1 MSVILTHFYYFNDI
15 FHCIDTGAKMAL
27 IWSKKSTGV
36 PIRVKTSHVTGGT
49 LNDDGDRRIGDKIS
63 ECVLDIGKIIIF
75 DSLFTIYRTTIFISI
90 STINDFLHYGTDIYK
105 NCPRIISHT
114 QSTNNSSYIGT
125 EIQVLISGNW
135 TTYKSRVVQYLQQLA
150 IITPYAKFEMSYKN
164 RSDVKK
170 DMNLRFDRRSEQ
182 MPVRAKEVKYHPSS
196 VSVLY
201 LETECLV

>member
-1 MSVILTHFYYFNDI
+1 M
-15 FHCIDTGAKMAL
+15 
-27 IWSKKSTGV
+27 
-36 PIRVKTSHVTGGT
+36 
-49 LNDDGDRRIGDKIS
+49 
-63 ECVLDIGKIIIF
+63 
-75 DSLFTIYRTTIFISI
+75 
-90 STINDFLHYGTDIYK
+90 
-105 NCPRIISHT
+105 
-114 QSTNNSSYIGT
+114 
-125 EIQVLISGNW
+125 
-135 TTYKSRVVQYLQQLA
+135 VQYLQQLA